1 MFNTYIIISYSQL
14 IGNNV
19 ISFSEKKQMSVKK
32 YRLGMLYHKS
42 KPYHRE
48 KLSYEF
54 VLFQQYEHVMQEYTT
69 KTDITKLFTTG
80 KYPRSHSFWAS
91 LRKAQIHRNKV
102 AEPFD
107 VAF

>member
-1 MFNTYIIISYSQL
+1 M
-14 IGNNV
+14 
-19 ISFSEKKQMSVKK
+19 SFHFQKKKQMSVKK

-54 VLFQQYEHVMQEYTT
+54 VLFQQYEHVMQSTQQKQT
-69 KTDITKLFTTG
+69 SPRLFTTG